1 MDDEE
6 FEDDGEEFED
16 DFDDDD
22 FYDDDEED
30 NDDELAR
37 ERLEEEEDWIWFS
50 AFVAALE
57 DEKEARNRI
66 TDNTLIVR
74 FEGVDDEK
82 TCPLCSFLHGKYFFY
97 KNIKELGLIPP
108 LHEGCRDHL
117 KFFRLDDLTYND
129 KIYRII
135 NLPPSLSKYHT
146 FKRK

>member
-16 DFDDDD
+16 DFDDND
-22 FYDDDEED
+22 FYDDDEE
-30 NDDELAR
+30 DDELAR
-37 ERLEEEEDWIWFS
+37 ERLEEEEDWIWLS

-117 KFFRLDDLTYND
+117 KFFRLDDLSSDD

>member
-6 FEDDGEEFED
+6 FEDDGEEF
-16 DFDDDD
+16 DDD
-22 FYDDDEED
+22 FYDDDEE

-37 ERLEEEEDWIWFS
+37 ERLEEEEDWIWLS

-117 KFFRLDDLTYND
+117 RFFRLDDLSSDD

-135 NLPPSLSKYHT
+135 NLPPSLLKYHT
-146 FKRK
+146 FKRR

>member
-6 FEDDGEEFED
+6 FEDDDEEFDD

-30 NDDELAR
+30 DELAK
-37 ERLEEEEDWIWFS
+37 ERLEEEEDWIWLS

-57 DEKEARNRI
+57 DEKEARNRG
-66 TDNTLIVR
+66 TDNILIVR

-117 KFFRLDDLTYND
+117 KFFRLSELSFDD
-129 KIYRII
+129 KIYKII

>member
-6 FEDDGEEFED
+6 FEDDGEEFDDD
-16 DFDDDD
+16 DFDDD
-22 FYDDDEED
+22 FYDDEE
-30 NDDELAR
+30 DDELAR
-37 ERLEEEEDWIWFS
+37 ERLEEEEDWIWLS

-66 TDNTLIVR
+66 TDNILIVR

-117 KFFRLDDLTYND
+117 KFFRLDDLSSDD

>member
-6 FEDDGEEFED
+6 FEDDGEEFDDD
-16 DFDDDD
+16 DFDDD
-22 FYDDDEED
+22 FYDDEE
-30 NDDELAR
+30 DDELAR
-37 ERLEEEEDWIWFS
+37 ERLEEEEDWIWLS

-108 LHEGCRDHL
+108 LHEGCRDRL
-117 KFFRLDDLTYND
+117 KFFRLDDLSSDD

-135 NLPPSLSKYHT
+135 NLPPSLSKYLS
-146 FKRK
+146 

>member
-30 NDDELAR
+30 DELAR
-37 ERLEEEEDWIWFS
+37 ERLEEEEDWIWLS

-74 FEGVDDEK
+74 FEGVNDEK

-117 KFFRLDDLTYND
+117 KFFRLNDLSSDD

-135 NLPPSLSKYHT
+135 NLSPSLSKYHT
-146 FKRK
+146 FKNY

>member
-30 NDDELAR
+30 DELAR
-37 ERLEEEEDWIWFS
+37 ERLEEEEDWIWLS

-117 KFFRLDDLTYND
+117 KFFRLDDLSSDD